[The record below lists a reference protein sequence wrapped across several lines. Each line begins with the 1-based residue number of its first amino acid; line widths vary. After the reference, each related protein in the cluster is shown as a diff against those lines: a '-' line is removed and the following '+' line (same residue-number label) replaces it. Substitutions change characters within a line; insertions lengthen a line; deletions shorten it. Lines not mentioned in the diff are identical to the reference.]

1 LLPDIGL
8 LHLIRNVAKRSYQE
22 NKLYPPSFAVA
33 LNPLDRPDPSLY
45 SVVSQIAFS
54 QGVPVEEAEKKW
66 AEAARAIRE
75 KLSTGSSVELTGL
88 GYLNLNEKGRISF
101 TPFHHPLPLYEA
113 AEGGHEKPA
122 PAAAEEPAETAVPV
136 AAPAEEIE
144 AAAVGGPAAAA
155 FEEPRPRPSRARWW
169 IAGSIVVLLLTGW
182 FTYRGTLMRKEKA
195 TAIRHIIRK
204 EKTTKGIAAID
215 SMKLRAD
222 SDSVARET
230 AADIDSLHY
239 DIIFAVYQSR
249 ERAEHQFRKMRGWGH
264 PVVLITKDSS
274 LYELGLPFT
283 SLAADTAVNL
293 EKMKALY
300 GDRVHIEYRLR
311 P

>member
-22 NKLYPPSFAVA
+22 NKLYPPSFAVR

-45 SVVSQIAFS
+45 SVVRQIAFS
-54 QGVPVEEAEKKW
+54 HSVPAEEAEKRW
-66 AEAARAIRE
+66 SETAMAIRE
-75 KLSTGSSVELTGL
+75 KLSTGSSVELPGL

-101 TPFHHPLPLYEA
+101 TASHQGLPLYEA
-113 AEGGHEKPA
+113 VEGGHEKPA
-122 PAAAEEPAETAVPV
+122 PAAEQPASETPVPV
-136 AAPAEEIE
+136 PASAEEIE
-144 AAAVGGPAAAA
+144 ASTVGGPAAAA
-155 FEEPRPRPSRARWW
+155 FQEPRPRPSRARWW

-182 FTYRGTLMRKEKA
+182 FTYRGTLLRKEKA
-195 TAIRHIIRK
+195 TTIRHIIRK

-222 SDSVARET
+222 SDSVARQV
-230 AADIDSLHY
+230 ARDLDSLHY
-239 DIIFAVYQSR
+239 DIIFAIYQSR
-249 ERAEHQFRKMRGWGH
+249 DRAEHQFRKMRGWGH

-283 SLAADTAVNL
+283 SLAADTGANL
-293 EKMKALY
+293 EKMKTLY
-300 GDRVHIEYRLR
+300 GDRVHIEYRIR
-311 P
+311 Q